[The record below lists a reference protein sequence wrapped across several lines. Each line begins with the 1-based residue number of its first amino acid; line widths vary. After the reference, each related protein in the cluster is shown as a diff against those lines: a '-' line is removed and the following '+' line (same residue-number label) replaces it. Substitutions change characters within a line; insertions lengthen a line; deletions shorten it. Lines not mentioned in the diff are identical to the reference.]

1 MIISDISKRE
11 IITDSL
17 EFATSVEESY
27 KGYRNTHSVEINQLA
42 LSKYKITIIYKV
54 GDYFKEGD

>member
-1 MIISDISKRE
+1 MIVSDISKRE

-17 EFATSVEESY
+17 EFAKSLEESY
-27 KGYRNTHSVEINQLA
+27 KQYRNIHGVEINQLDE
-42 LSKYKITIIYKV
+42 SKYKVTIIYKV